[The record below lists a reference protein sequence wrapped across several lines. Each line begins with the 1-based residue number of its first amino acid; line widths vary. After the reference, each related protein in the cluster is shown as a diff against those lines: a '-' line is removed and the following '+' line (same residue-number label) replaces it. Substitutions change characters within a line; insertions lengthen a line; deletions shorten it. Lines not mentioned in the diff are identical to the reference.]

1 MDSSSDCYIRAVMP
15 LKDYR
20 LFMDMDSGSV
30 VIADLSGR
38 LNTVKY
44 RPLEDEALFRDV
56 KTDGDYVIWGNGC
69 VRVSVKE
76 LMDVVLL
83 GEI

>member
-1 MDSSSDCYIRAVMP
+1 MENRSDCYIRSVMP

-20 LFMDMDSGSV
+20 LFMEMESGSTV
-30 VIADLSGR
+30 TVDLSGK
-38 LNTVKY
+38 LLTVKY
-44 RPLEDEALFRDV
+44 GLLKDEALFFDV
-56 KTDGDYVIWGNGC
+56 TTDGDYVSWGNGR